1 MDLNRILFTVFAL
14 YLFAVGIHAQRI
26 DNFPYSRYGIGQE
39 VDLSNVANRGFAGL
53 GSSSIDYYNFNL
65 INPAS
70 LPFLSATSF
79 DIGVSAKN
87 STQKDPAN
95 TNNFWSGNLDYMTL
109 AFPLSNPINEAYE
122 GIVKDHKWAMGLS
135 LNRKSNIGYNIQS
148 TDSLAQTGKINR
160 DYTGQGGT
168 YQFGVSLGYKYKGLA
183 IGTTLNY
190 LWGSTKFSQSVEYL
204 DVNLPFNNEF
214 TNSYFMKG
222 FGLNSGAMYELTLN
236 RKEMEK
242 NRAVL
247 PKKLVLGARLS
258 TPTHVSTLSN
268 IIALSTQSITSLSSI
283 VDTISSKTNVRGKG
297 TLPMEFGFGAFYSS
311 QEKFGLGF
319 DFRKTKWSSYFND
332 GNYEKINS
340 LKDAYGVSFGGFYRP
355 DYKSF
360 NNFFKRVQ
368 YRFGT
373 YYRQEPEVINNV
385 RNTSRG
391 VTTGMNM
398 PFVFQRKVS
407 HVNLSFDFGESG
419 KGTVISETYVRFGLG
434 FNFNDDEWFLKR
446 KYN

>member
-1 MDLNRILFTVFAL
+1 MDIKKTLFTAFAFH
-14 YLFAVGIHAQRI
+14 LFVVALIAQRI

-39 VDLSNVANRGFAGL
+39 VDLNNVANRGFSGL
-53 GSSSIDYYNFNL
+53 GSASIDYYNFNL

-70 LPFLSATSF
+70 LPFLAATSF

-87 STQKDPAN
+87 STQKDEN
-95 TNNFWSGNLDYMTL
+95 SSNNFWSGNLDYMTL

-122 GIVKDHKWAMGLS
+122 GIVKEHKWAMGLS
-135 LNRKSNIGYNIQS
+135 VNRRSNVGYNIL
-148 TDSLAQTGKINR
+148 TRDSLSQVGKINR
-160 DYTGQGGT
+160 NYSGQGGT

-183 IGTTLNY
+183 LGTTLNY
-190 LWGSTKFSQSVEYL
+190 FWGNTKFSESVDYL

-214 TNSYFMKG
+214 NNSYFMKG
-222 FGLNSGAMYELTLN
+222 FGLNSGIMYELTLN
-236 RKEMEK
+236 KGDMKK

-247 PKKLVLGARLS
+247 PKKLVFGARIS
-258 TPTHVSTLSN
+258 TPTNIRTLSN
-268 IIALSTQSITSLSSI
+268 ITALSIQSITATSSI
-283 VDTISSKTNVRGKG
+283 VDTISNKTNVQGEG
-297 TLPMEFGFGAFYSS
+297 TIPVEFGFGAFYSS
-311 QEKFGLGF
+311 QEKFGIGF
-319 DFRKTKWSSYFND
+319 DFRQVQWSTYFND

-340 LKDAYGVSFGGFYRP
+340 LKDSYGVSFGGFYRP

-391 VTTGMNM
+391 VTAGMNM

-407 HVNLSFDFGESG
+407 HVNLSFDLGQAG
-419 KGTVISETYVRFGLG
+419 KGTVISETYIRFGLG